1 MLAQNKEDC
10 YNNFMEKLSQ
20 SLEDYLEII
29 YNKIQEN
36 NKVKAIDI
44 ARELNVSR
52 ASVTEALNK
61 LCDKKFINY
70 EKYGEIIITEIGIKK
85 AKEIVALHKELTEF
99 FGNLGIEYKE
109 AEDVACKIEHIV
121 SANIKRRILAFNK
134 FCKNNPDFKF

>member
-1 MLAQNKEDC
+1 
-10 YNNFMEKLSQ
+10 MEKLSQ

-52 ASVTEALNK
+52 ASVTEALNR
-61 LCDKKFINY
+61 LSDKKFINY
-70 EKYGEIIITEIGIKK
+70 EKYGNIVITDIGIKK

-99 FGNLGIEYKE
+99 FKNLGIDYNESE
-109 AEDVACKIEHIV
+109 EIACKIEHIV
-121 SANIKRRILAFNK
+121 SNNIKERILAFNK
-134 FCKNNPDFKF
+134 FCKDNPNFKF